1 MAKGKRCDRIW
12 YQDVVSAEMTDSLTE
27 EDLWMTGKIQ
37 GPHPIQRQEEKSAE
51 AEENDE
57 FSFGHD
63 EP

>member
-1 MAKGKRCDRIW
+1 MA
-12 YQDVVSAEMTDSLTE
+12 DSLTA
-27 EDLWMTGKIQ
+27 EDLWTTGKIQ
-37 GPHPIQRQEEKSAE
+37 GRHLLQRQEEKSAE